1 MKIVFFIH
9 SAVSDWNHGN
19 AHFVRGLMSAL
30 TRMGHDVVSYE
41 PRGAWSVE
49 NLLRDHGVG
58 PIVDFA
64 RAYPE
69 IDVRSYDPQSAS
81 LNADLADAVA
91 GADLV
96 LVHEWNDPHV
106 VNALPPLV
114 RAAGGIPLFHDT
126 HHRPVTQ
133 PEVIARFDLA
143 AYEGVLAFGD
153 VLRDVY
159 RERFGVERAWTFHEA
174 ADVVRFKPLDLPKST
189 DVIWIGNWGDEE
201 RTQELRDYWLGAAR
215 RFPEL
220 RFAAHGVRYP
230 EYALAEL
237 AEAGVEFRGWAP
249 SVTVPEAF
257 ARSRVTLHVPRRA
270 YVQALRGIPTIRV
283 FEALACGIPLVS
295 APWLDSE
302 GLFEPG
308 DYVAVDG
315 PEAMWQA
322 LHRFATDDDA
332 RAAQAERG
340 LRTILARHTCD
351 HRAAQ
356 LMEIVAE
363 LGTAGSAGG
372 TAGNREQGI
381 GNSLQK
387 QGQAG
392 ALSTEAACT

>member
-19 AHFVRGLMSAL
+19 AHFIRGLMSSL
-30 TRMGHDVVSYE
+30 TRMGHQVVSYE

-58 PIVDFA
+58 PIVEFA

-69 IDVRSYDPQSAS
+69 IDVRSFDPRSAS
-81 LNADLADAVA
+81 LSTDLAEAVA

-96 LVHEWNDPHV
+96 LVHEWNDPQV
-106 VNALPPLV
+106 VNALAPLV

-126 HHRPVTQ
+126 HHRPWSQ
-133 PEVIARFDLA
+133 PDVIARFDLQ
-143 AYEGVLAFGD
+143 AYDGVLAFGD

-174 ADVVRFKPLDLPKST
+174 ADHVRFRPLDLPKST

-230 EYALAEL
+230 DYALAEL
-237 AEAGVEFRGWAP
+237 ADAGVEFCGWAP

-270 YVQALRGIPTIRV
+270 YVEALRGIPTIRV

-302 GLFEPG
+302 NLFQPG
-308 DYVAVDG
+308 DYVSVDG
-315 PEAMWQA
+315 PQAMWQA

-332 RAAQAERG
+332 RAEQAERG
-340 LRTILARHTCD
+340 LRSILARHTCD
-351 HRAAQ
+351 HRAVQ
-356 LMEIVAE
+356 LMEIVGE
-363 LGTAGSAGG
+363 LGSAGAAGTAGYGG
-372 TAGNREQGI
+372 QGT
-381 GNSLQK
+381 GDGLQGHAQADSL
-387 QGQAG
+387 A
-392 ALSTEAACT
+392 SETAACT